1 VILGRVVG
9 NVVATQK
16 NDRYEGARVLIVEP
30 IGLDGMR
37 SGAEFL
43 ALDSVDAGAG
53 DVVLVVREG
62 WAASTAATGRPQ
74 AAIDTAIV
82 GVVDRIDL
90 EASEPAG

>member
-1 VILGRVVG
+1 MILGRVVG
-9 NVVATQK
+9 NVVATHK
-16 NDRYEGARVLIVEP
+16 NDRYEGGRLLLVEP
-30 IGLDGMR
+30 IGLDGAR
-37 SGAEFL
+37 TGAEFL

-53 DVVLVVREG
+53 DIVLVVREG

-90 EASEPAG
+90 EASETAG

>member
-1 VILGRVVG
+1 MILGRVVG

-30 IGLDGMR
+30 IGLDGLR

-90 EASEPAG
+90 EADEPAG

>member
-1 VILGRVVG
+1 MILGRVVG
-9 NVVATQK
+9 NIVATHK
-16 NDRYEGARVLIVEP
+16 NDRYEGARILIVEP
-30 IGLDGMR
+30 IDLDGVR

-90 EASEPAG
+90 DTSGPA